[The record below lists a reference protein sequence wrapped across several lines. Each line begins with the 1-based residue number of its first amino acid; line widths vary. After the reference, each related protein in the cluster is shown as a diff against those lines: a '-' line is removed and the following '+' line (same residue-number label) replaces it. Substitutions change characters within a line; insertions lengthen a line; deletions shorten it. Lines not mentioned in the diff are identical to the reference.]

1 MSHLTFVRSHKNT
14 GTVVQAP
21 FYFLVVIVSVPSLNW
36 PGYTYISANQLYFD
50 ILPEMDNRVYIFAA
64 FINDRIEYVE
74 ADCQGYSEFN
84 SQSLKKM
91 IKCYPSSLAHLVLS

>member
-1 MSHLTFVRSHKNT
+1 M
-14 GTVVQAP
+14 QAP

-36 PGYTYISANQLYFD
+36 PGYTYISANQLFF
-50 ILPEMDNRVYIFAA
+50 YIHQKWTIVCTFLQHSLM
-64 FINDRIEYVE
+64 IESNVE

-91 IKCYPSSLAHLVLS
+91 IKCYPSSLAHLVLR